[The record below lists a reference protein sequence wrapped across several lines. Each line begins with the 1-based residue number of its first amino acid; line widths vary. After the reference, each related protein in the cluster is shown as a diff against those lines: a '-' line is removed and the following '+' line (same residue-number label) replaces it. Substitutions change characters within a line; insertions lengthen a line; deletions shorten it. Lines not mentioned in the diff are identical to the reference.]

1 MLETKIEVKMMPPLL
16 IDHEQAEFAVKLL
29 DGIVTEIAGSA

>member
-1 MLETKIEVKMMPPLL
+1 V
-16 IDHEQAEFAVKLL
+16 IDREQAEFAVKLL